1 PQGPSAIASAA
12 AFAEGEDRPRASGRR
27 PVMTAGRPL
36 ISVLIACYNGGRY
49 LAEAIESVLKQTY
62 PRVELIV
69 VDDGSDDDS
78 ADVARR
84 FGSALA
90 LVSQPRAG
98 IGAARNRAVS
108 LATGDFLAFLD
119 ADDRFLPDKLER
131 QMAAFDA

>member
-1 PQGPSAIASAA
+1 
-12 AFAEGEDRPRASGRR
+12 
-27 PVMTAGRPL
+27 
-36 ISVLIACYNGGRY
+36 
-49 LAEAIESVLKQTY
+49 
-62 PRVELIV
+62 ELIV

-131 QMAAFDA
+131 QMAAFDADPLIDVAFGNVTEFITPELPSDVAARFREPARDVSWRSSSR